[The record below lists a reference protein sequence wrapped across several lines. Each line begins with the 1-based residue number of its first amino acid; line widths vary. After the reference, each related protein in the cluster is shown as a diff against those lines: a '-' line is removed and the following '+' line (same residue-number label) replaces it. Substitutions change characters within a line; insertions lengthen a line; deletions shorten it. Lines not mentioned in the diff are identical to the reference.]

1 MHLTSALV
9 ASCIGTVVAASPV
22 DSRPRY
28 PDGMLVAHSHER
40 IDLDFFESIGSNST
54 SLEKR
59 TPWEVCWKST
69 AHTGKSIRDSHQPR
83 LGTY

>member
-9 ASCIGTVVAASPV
+9 SSCIGTLATASPV

-40 IDLDFFESIGSNST
+40 IDLDYFESIGSNST

-69 AHTGKSIRDSHQPR
+69 AHAGKSICGSRQSR
-83 LGTY
+83 LNTS

>member
-1 MHLTSALV
+1 
-9 ASCIGTVVAASPV
+9 
-22 DSRPRY
+22 
-28 PDGMLVAHSHER
+28 MLVAHSHER